1 MADQPA
7 IIDGIK
13 GLAGSVGPLSTILAF
28 VVGLPSIVYTWNNQ
42 ANDRARAFAAAVEV
56 EEQRWNKLYD
66 LYYSALSDRQAA
78 GRGDVAEAR
87 FQALCRLASRRPADF
102 SAFPLGTMTPRTD
115 TPQHAAARDQV
126 ARMREGLITM
136 LLNPATSS
144 DRAVACM
151 QQRQDAADAEI
162 TTARPRLAA
171 TGPGPAANPPV
182 GGASPI
188 DSTPP
193 PPAPAKAVS
202 APPLQHEDLPP
213 LVPTETLVE
222 RRIRKAPSPAPAP
235 QEPETAPAPRMVMS
249 QAPRYIASASPPPV
263 AVQAQIATRA
273 KVALDAPVA
282 AHAPGAVL
290 DPLTQPGSVTLSAGR
305 ANGWDIDVFWCEGA
319 RGADN
324 LALADRAA
332 NHLAQ
337 MVEIRRQAGKAPATV
352 TPIGRVRL
360 RLLTIERQR
369 DPGYRPQGLE
379 LRGEARE
386 KAAAD
391 AVGSSLARAG
401 LAFRYRPASQVTPWY
416 LSAFVCQP

>member
-1 MADQPA
+1 MAEQPA

-13 GLAGSVGPLSTILAF
+13 GLAGSVAPLSTILAF

-66 LYYSALSDRQAA
+66 LYCSALSDRQAA

-162 TTARPRLAA
+162 TTARPRVAA
-171 TGPGPAANPPV
+171 AAPAERGRVITGSAAPQAV
-182 GGASPI
+182 GGSA
-188 DSTPP
+188 P

-202 APPLQHEDLPP
+202 APPPRYEDLPP
-213 LVPTETLVE
+213 LVPIESEQASRYV
-222 RRIRKAPSPAPAP
+222 RSSSRPAPVVNAA
-235 QEPETAPAPRMVMS
+235 QVPAAART
-249 QAPRYIASASPPPV
+249 PPPV
-263 AVQAQIATRA
+263 AAAAQIATRA

-282 AHAPGAVL
+282 AHAPDAAL

-319 RGADN
+319 RAADN

-332 NHLAQ
+332 AHLAQ
-337 MVEIRRQAGKAPATV
+337 TVEIRRTVGKAPATAV
-352 TPIGRVRL
+352 PIGRVRL

-369 DPGYRPQGLE
+369 APGYRPQGLE
-379 LRGEARE
+379 LRGEAGE
-386 KAAAD
+386 MAAVD
-391 AVGSSLARAG
+391 AIGSSLARAG
-401 LAFRYRPASQVTPWY
+401 LAFRYRPATQATPWY